1 MKFNFDLNDTSI
13 FNAKGICD
21 ASDFSEYMF
30 VLLYIYLKYHY
41 FWTTEKFRNV
51 VIQNINWFSLL
62 GIINLSKLF
71 LQIAAIHFRENEK
84 LHVFLP
90 FSNWPFYELL
100 INVCLLRAI
109 NITFAVIS

>member
-41 FWTTEKFRNV
+41 F
-51 VIQNINWFSLL
+51 
-62 GIINLSKLF
+62 
-71 LQIAAIHFRENEK
+71 
-84 LHVFLP
+84 
-90 FSNWPFYELL
+90 
-100 INVCLLRAI
+100 
-109 NITFAVIS
+109 